1 MDGTAERGQG
11 ETAPTG
17 SARDPLSRFAS
28 DDDIP
33 GTMRPLPALAAIAL
47 FGAAACPPADST
59 LKAVDA
65 MTEVPKAPDELP
77 VMLNQE
83 LPFKYPD
90 ALFASKVQG
99 NVILRIYIDT
109 AGRVWPESTS
119 VMQTSGYP
127 QLDSAAVRGAPQLR
141 FVPAKLKHE
150 PIGVAIKLPV
160 FFRRPDAPPLPGD
173 TILRKKATAPKTP

>member
-1 MDGTAERGQG
+1 
-11 ETAPTG
+11 
-17 SARDPLSRFAS
+17 
-28 DDDIP
+28 
-33 GTMRPLPALAAIAL
+33 
-47 FGAAACPPADST
+47 
-59 LKAVDA
+59 
-65 MTEVPKAPDELP
+65 MTEVPQAPDELP

-127 QLDSAAVRGAPQLR
+127 QLDTAAVRGAPQLR
-141 FVPAKLKHE
+141 FVPAKLKHV